1 MINLKSWHLI
11 APKNPFI
18 FSLKVNLWPWNFAC
32 CVPFKKVKQEITSTS
47 YHSVWKSQKKSHSTL
62 WAKRATFTFWV
73 DKNELKKNDMRHLG
87 DFSTTVF
94 LHCFASYLQSWIQE
108 VVRGKTCT
116 SASFFK
122 LTHFHRWIYVR
133 NVGYIAWKASRERI
147 RLSGFLMH
155 FRHNHWIF

>member
-1 MINLKSWHLI
+1 MFENHRKSLIQHCERSELRLHFEWTKINLKDH
-11 APKNPFI
+11 
-18 FSLKVNLWPWNFAC
+18 
-32 CVPFKKVKQEITSTS
+32 
-47 YHSVWKSQKKSHSTL
+47 
-62 WAKRATFTFWV
+62 
-73 DKNELKKNDMRHLG
+73 MRHLG

-133 NVGYIAWKASRERI
+133 NVGYIAWKKASLEIKRPEI
-147 RLSGFLMH
+147 MH
-155 FRHNHWIF
+155 FRHNH